1 MAELNEFVAR
11 QFVTVSFEVAKNY
24 HPLKIFHQ
32 PLFYLANNLIQN
44 IYKLSNNTK
53 KYDEKLIDN
62 KLEFEIDT
70 DETNTNN
77 IKLEMSMCESI
88 GFENS
93 SIDDIKL
100 NMILDRFNT
109 HLKFKYDG
117 VEFTIKTYKNDSDT
131 ADCANNNFSKK
142 EKEKEKEKK
151 MNGIP
156 FPLSHSE
163 HTEYTRYEIKYKS
176 IDLEK
181 FDTFIKTSIQYYHI
195 HFEGCIEDS
204 NKITMCISNDDGS
217 YFEHLGRRNKRSLD
231 TVYLPNKQKADII
244 SDLTKFLKPETKQ
257 RYAKLGVNY
266 KRIYLLEGVPGSG
279 KSSFIM
285 GLASKFNYN
294 IAIVSFTPKMTDVN
308 LIRALRS
315 LNEKERDR
323 NDNNENNK
331 KFFIVFEDM
340 DCIFKARKSNDESKN
355 SITFSGLLNALDGIT
370 TNENLICFIT
380 TNYKN
385 NLDSALIRPGR
396 VDYIMNFDYANKQQ
410 ITDIFKVY
418 TCEIYDS
425 NTDSLQIDRK
435 CKEFYEALNELNIQ
449 ITTSLLQQYLMKYLD
464 KPNDAI
470 SNVDELKK
478 MYEASKVALE
488 TGDVGLY
495 N

>member
-1 MAELNEFVAR
+1 MSELNEFIAR
-11 QFVTVSFEVAKNY
+11 QFVTVSFEVAKNH
-24 HPLKIFHQ
+24 HPLKIFNQ
-32 PLFYLANNLIQN
+32 PLFYIANNLIQR
-44 IYKLSNNTK
+44 IYKLSNNIK

-62 KLEFEIDT
+62 KLEFESDT
-70 DETNTNN
+70 DETNTNR

-88 GFENS
+88 GSENS

-117 VEFTIKTYKNDSDT
+117 VEFSIKTYKNDSDT
-131 ADCANNNFSKK
+131 ADYAYNVNNNFSKK
-142 EKEKEKEKK
+142 EL
-151 MNGIP
+151 NGIP

-163 HTEYTRYEIKYKS
+163 HTEYTRYEITYKS
-176 IDLEK
+176 IYLET
-181 FDTFIKTSIQYYHI
+181 FETFIKTSIKYYHT
-195 HFEGCIEDS
+195 HFEGCVDDS

-217 YFEHLGRRNKRSLD
+217 YFEHLGSRNKRSLD
-231 TVYLPNKQKADII
+231 TVYLPHKQKNDII
-244 SDLTKFLKPETKQ
+244 SDLTKFLKPETKK

-315 LNEKERDR
+315 LNDKERDR
-323 NDNNENNK
+323 DNNDNSK

-410 ITDIFKVY
+410 ITDIFKIY
-418 TCEIYDS
+418 SCEIYDS

-464 KPNDAI
+464 KPDDAI

-478 MYEASKVALE
+478 MYEASKIALE